1 METTKILLKIN
12 YLDHNHHIDSDDD
25 DGNQRKEGTINEI
38 SNENSMYIVS

>member
-12 YLDHNHHIDSDDD
+12 HLDHNHHIDSDDD
-25 DGNQRKEGTINEI
+25 DGNQRKEETLNEI